1 MRSEIFRDA
10 QPRDTA
16 RIVGTHFRIA
26 EDCPKSLFFESGVQL
41 SSQKLTRGN
50 SACKYDGIRFRGLKS
65 ADGQPQK
72 SVRHPAEQFCSSRE
86 RIFPDT
92 VSLSFL
98 FFKFPISLKICVS
111 IPERL
116 A

>member
-72 SVRHPAEQFCSSRE
+72 SVRHPAEQFCRQSA
-86 RIFPDT
+86 
-92 VSLSFL
+92 FL
-98 FFKFPISLKICVS
+98 
-111 IPERL
+111 RR
-116 A
+116 